1 MGSHAQHAE
10 RQLLPS
16 TGCASKPVIKYPKC
30 LYAAVTW
37 TKQCSLCRVVGGN
50 GDDTLVKKRNG
61 LVKGVLVLMMATE

>member
-1 MGSHAQHAE
+1 M
-10 RQLLPS
+10 PP

-50 GDDTLVKKRNG
+50 GDDTLVKRSS
-61 LVKGVLVLMMATE
+61 LVKGVVVLMMATE